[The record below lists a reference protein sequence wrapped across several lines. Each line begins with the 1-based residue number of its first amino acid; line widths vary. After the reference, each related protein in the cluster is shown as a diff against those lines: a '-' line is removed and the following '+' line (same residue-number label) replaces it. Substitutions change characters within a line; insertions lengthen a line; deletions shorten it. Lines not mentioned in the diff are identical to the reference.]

1 MSSAFSLV
9 TKYGSGY
16 VRLINYHFNTR
27 YTNEINWWLLKTNAI
42 RQDNISSNSCPHM
55 ESRRNSF
62 LMGDDS
68 RTSRSNLFHTCRS
81 WHGGM
86 MKASTDHFNFLFG
99 VIMITSM
106 TLLTS
111 LLITTLNVG
120 LHWHLFG
127 IWLRSFAI
135 AISFS
140 LPVGLAMSIITR
152 KILKLQFVREHAIE

>member
-1 MSSAFSLV
+1 MS
-9 TKYGSGY
+9 K
-16 VRLINYHFNTR
+16 N
-27 YTNEINWWLLKTNAI
+27 
-42 RQDNISSNSCPHM
+42 
-55 ESRRNSF
+55 RRRFF
-62 LMGDDS
+62 LP
-68 RTSRSNLFHTCRS
+68 RKCYIEV
-81 WHGGM
+81 HGGM
-86 MKASTDHFNFLFG
+86 MKSSTSHFNFLFG

-111 LLITTLNVG
+111 LLVTSLNVG

-152 KILKLQFVREHAIE
+152 KILKLQFVRERAVE